1 MIKNLERLGLA
12 PTGKEVDIR
21 RVKSGLASQTAV
33 TSAEDWLKQ
42 YGQRNQSGKNPEGG
56 KYSDWTGSDK
66 RDLNSPWSAGIYKP
80 TQQRLVRN
88 IKNQKTSPKFSL
100 LPPKKLP
107 LCISHA
113 SRNLSSVITTGN
125 YKLCSLLC
133 GEGSSRH
140 LSFFLSFSLLWSWI
154 VVDVPAQSRSN
165 L

>member
-80 TQQRLVRN
+80 TQWETSKTKKHPPNFPYFHL
-88 IKNQKTSPKFSL
+88 KNCHCVYLMHPE
-100 LPPKKLP
+100 
-107 LCISHA
+107 I
-113 SRNLSSVITTGN
+113 
-125 YKLCSLLC
+125 
-133 GEGSSRH
+133 
-140 LSFFLSFSLLWSWI
+140 
-154 VVDVPAQSRSN
+154 
-165 L
+165 

>member
-1 MIKNLERLGLA
+1 MIKNLETRIGNNRK
-12 PTGKEVDIR
+12 GGGHRKSQEWIGQSDCSDIF
-21 RVKSGLASQTAV
+21 
-33 TSAEDWLKQ
+33 AEEWLKQ
-42 YGQRNQSGKNPEGG
+42 YGKRNESGKNPEGG

-88 IKNQKTSPKFSL
+88 IKNQKTSPIFSL

-113 SRNLSSVITTGN
+113 SRNLSSVNTTGN
-125 YKLCSLLC
+125 YKLCSLLWR
-133 GEGSSRH
+133 EGSSRH